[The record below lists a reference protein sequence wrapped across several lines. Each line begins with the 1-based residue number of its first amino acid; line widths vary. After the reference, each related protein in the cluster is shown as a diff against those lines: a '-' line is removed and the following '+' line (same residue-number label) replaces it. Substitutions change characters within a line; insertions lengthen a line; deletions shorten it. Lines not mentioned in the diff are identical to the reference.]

1 MAQTIKIKRSTST
14 AAPTS
19 LQQGELAYSQNSKK
33 LFIGQPGGGTGDIL
47 VIGGQYYSD
56 IIDDLVASSAIAIT
70 GDVAGTSTYNAGTG
84 VWTVNVAQQADSV
97 DLGTHTTGNYVAT
110 IADAGNSNITVN
122 NSGAESAAITLDI
135 TNTAVSA
142 GSYGSATAI
151 PTFTVD
157 AKGRLT
163 AAGSAAA
170 NFSIDGDSG
179 SADTVT
185 LGDTIT
191 FAGGTALTS
200 TVADN
205 SITLALDN
213 TAVTAG
219 SYGSAT
225 AVPTFTVDAQGRL
238 TAAGTASL
246 STSFTLA
253 ADSGTNDTFN
263 NGETLTFAGG
273 TALSSAVADNSITF
287 GLDNT
292 AVTAGSYG
300 SASAIPTFTVDAQG
314 RLTAAGTVSVATN
327 LNISG
332 DSGTDTVALATGTL
346 NVAGGTG
353 LTSAITDDN
362 ISIALDNTAVT
373 AGNYG
378 SAAAIPTFSVDAQGR
393 LTAAGTAAANFTLAA
408 DSGTNDSVTLGETIT
423 ISGDTGISTVVS
435 ANEISIDLND
445 TAVTPASY
453 GSATAIPTFTVDQQG
468 RLTAAG
474 TASISTSFDIAA
486 DSGTTDTVAG
496 GETLT
501 IAGGTGV
508 ATTVTN
514 NQIAV
519 AIGQA
524 VGTTDDVQFNDVQVD
539 GTLTSDDITS
549 TNISVAGNATIT
561 GNLTVNGTTTTV
573 NSTTVTLDDPLLT
586 LGGDTAP
593 SADDNLDRGVE
604 FRWHNGT
611 AAKLGFFGYD
621 DSAEQFTFIPDATNT
636 SNVISGTAGAAKFG
650 SLVLDTDLAVAHG
663 GTGRGTFTSN
673 GIVYGNGTGALAV
686 SAVGTYDSTHS
697 VGQLLSVNSSGVPTW
712 TNTLDGGSF

>member
-56 IIDDLVASSAIAIT
+56 IIDDLVAGSSITIT
-70 GDVAGTSTYNAGTG
+70 GDVAGTSTFNAGTG

-110 IADAGNSNITVN
+110 IADAGNSNITVA
-122 NSGAESAAITLDI
+122 NSGAESAAITLDL
-135 TNTAVSA
+135 TSTAVSA

-151 PTFTVD
+151 PNFTVD

-163 AAGSAAA
+163 AAGSSAA
-170 NFSIDGDSG
+170 NFSIDADAGT
-179 SADTVT
+179 ADTVT
-185 LGDTIT
+185 LGETIT

-200 TVADN
+200 TAADN
-205 SITLALDN
+205 SITFALDN

-225 AVPTFTVDAQGRL
+225 AIPTFTVDQQGRL

-273 TALSSAVADNSITF
+273 TALSSTVADNSITF
-287 GLDNT
+287 ALDNT

-300 SASAIPTFTVDAQG
+300 SATAIPTFTVDAQG
-314 RLTAAGTVSVATN
+314 RLTAAGTASVATN
-327 LNISG
+327 LSISG
-332 DSGTDTVALATGTL
+332 DSGTDTIALATGTL
-346 NVAGGTG
+346 NFAGGTG
-353 LTSAITDDN
+353 LTSTVTDDDV
-362 ISIALDNTAVT
+362 SIALDNTAVT

-378 SAAAIPTFSVDAQGR
+378 SATAIPTFSVDAQGR
-393 LTAAGTAAANFTLAA
+393 LTAAGTAAATFTLAA

-435 ANEISIDLND
+435 ANEISVDLDD
-445 TAVTPASY
+445 TAVTPGSY
-453 GSATAIPTFTVDQQG
+453 GSATSVPTFTVDQQG

-474 TASISTSFDIAA
+474 SASISTSFTLAA
-486 DSGTTDTVAG
+486 DSGTNDTFNT

-508 ATTVTN
+508 ATTVSD
-514 NQIAV
+514 NQISV

-524 VGTTDDVQFNDVQVD
+524 VGTTDNVQFNNVQVD

-549 TNISVAGNATIT
+549 TNISVDGNATIT

-593 SADDNLDRGVE
+593 TADDNLDRGVE
-604 FRWHNGT
+604 FRWHTGS
-611 AAKLGFFGYD
+611 AARLGFFGYD
-621 DSAEQFTFIPDATNT
+621 DSAGQFTFIPNATNT
-636 SNVISGTAGAAKFG
+636 NGVISGTAGEAKFG
-650 SLVLDTDLAVAHG
+650 SLALDTALTVPNG
-663 GTGRGTFTSN
+663 GTGRTTATTN
-673 GIVYGNGTGALAV
+673 GIVYGNGTSALGVTA
-686 SAVGTYDSTHS
+686 AGTYDSTHS
-697 VGQLLSVNSSGVPTW
+697 VGQLLSVNSSGTPTW

>member
-56 IIDDLVASSAIAIT
+56 IIDDLVAGSSITIT
-70 GDVAGTSTYNAGTG
+70 GDVAGTSTFNAGTG

-110 IADAGNSNITVN
+110 IADAGNSNITVA
-122 NSGAESAAITLDI
+122 NSGAESAAITLDL
-135 TNTAVSA
+135 TSTAVSA

-151 PTFTVD
+151 PNFTVD

-163 AAGSAAA
+163 AAGSSAA
-170 NFSIDGDSG
+170 NFSIDADAGT
-179 SADTVT
+179 ADTVT
-185 LGDTIT
+185 LGETIT
-191 FAGGTALTS
+191 FAGGTALSS

-205 SITLALDN
+205 SITFALDN

-225 AVPTFTVDAQGRL
+225 AIPTFTVDAQGRL
-238 TAAGTASL
+238 TAAGTASVATNL
-246 STSFTLA
+246 SISG
-253 ADSGTNDTFN
+253 DSGTDTIALAT
-263 NGETLTFAGG
+263 GTLNFAGG
-273 TALSSAVADNSITF
+273 TGLTSTVTDDDVSIA
-287 GLDNT
+287 LDNT
-292 AVTAGSYG
+292 AVTAGNYG
-300 SASAIPTFTVDAQG
+300 SATAIPTFTVDAQG
-314 RLTAAGTVSVATN
+314 RLTAAGT
-327 LNISG
+327 
-332 DSGTDTVALATGTL
+332 
-346 NVAGGTG
+346 
-353 LTSAITDDN
+353 
-362 ISIALDNTAVT
+362 
-373 AGNYG
+373 
-378 SAAAIPTFSVDAQGR
+378 AAAT
-393 LTAAGTAAANFTLAA
+393 FTLAA
-408 DSGTNDSVTLGETIT
+408 DTGTNDSVTLGETIT

-435 ANEISIDLND
+435 ANEISVDLDD
-445 TAVTPASY
+445 TAVTAGSY
-453 GSATAIPTFTVDQQG
+453 GSATSVPTFTVDQQG

-474 TASISTSFDIAA
+474 SASISTSFTLAA
-486 DSGTTDTVAG
+486 DSGTNDTFNT

-508 ATTVTN
+508 ATTVSD
-514 NQIAV
+514 NQISV

-524 VGTTDDVQFNDVQVD
+524 VGTTDNVQFNNVQVD

-549 TNISVAGNATIT
+549 TNISVDGNATIT

-593 SADDNLDRGVE
+593 TADDNLDRGVE
-604 FRWHNGT
+604 FRWHTGS
-611 AAKLGFFGYD
+611 AARLGFFGYD
-621 DSAEQFTFIPDATNT
+621 DSAGQFTFIPNATNT
-636 SNVISGTAGAAKFG
+636 NGVISGTAGEAKFG
-650 SLVLDTDLAVAHG
+650 SLALDTALTVPNG
-663 GTGRGTFTSN
+663 GTGRTTATAN
-673 GIVYGNGTGALAV
+673 GIIYGNGTSALGVTA
-686 SAVGTYDSTHS
+686 AGTYDSSNS

-712 TNTLDGGSF
+712 TNTLDGGTF